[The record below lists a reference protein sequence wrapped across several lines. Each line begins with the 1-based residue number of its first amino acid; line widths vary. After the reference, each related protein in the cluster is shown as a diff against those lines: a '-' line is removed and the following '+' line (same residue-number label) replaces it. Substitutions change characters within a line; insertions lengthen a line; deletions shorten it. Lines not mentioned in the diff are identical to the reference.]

1 MEPDNRTIHGF
12 YHSEAMC
19 NYSAHFTNKSMS
31 YALSTDG
38 GLHWAKPN
46 HPANVL
52 LRSAPRNFSSAC
64 AHCTAEGDATVV
76 ADGEYLYMHFM
87 EWNGWVTSAACR

>member
-38 GLHWAKPN
+38 YSILAMFCHILGT
-46 HPANVL
+46 
-52 LRSAPRNFSSAC
+52 F
-64 AHCTAEGDATVV
+64 
-76 ADGEYLYMHFM
+76 
-87 EWNGWVTSAACR
+87 

>member
-1 MEPDNRTIHGF
+1 MAVGAPAGGGGLAGLNSAIVEPDNRTIHGF

-38 GLHWAKPN
+38 YSILTEI
-46 HPANVL
+46 L
-52 LRSAPRNFSSAC
+52 
-64 AHCTAEGDATVV
+64 GDLAMFCHILGTFWHILAT
-76 ADGEYLYMHFM
+76 F
-87 EWNGWVTSAACR
+87 